1 MSYERLVH
9 CVLLALIIVGPALRG
24 TIHEEERRLKKNI
37 LLFVGIPVIS
47 LAITAC
53 GGGKKEDPV
62 ELITS
67 AAVEET
73 TIEETSTAEE
83 TGVELSEVSV
93 LEAGPGV
100 ESEYIYQQID
110 DDQVHKVTFWTDGE
124 TRLTDYF
131 RNLYLPAWGIKKI
144 TLPADLLDESRYV
157 LNPGEE
163 INSELID
170 KYRNID
176 ASASYDGNFCLKT
189 DYSEFKVWRVN
200 VGRRFEPR
208 EMTPYEVF
216 LNIYPFYDKAKYL
229 TNVSQ
234 YWDYTDENGVAGYI
248 FQAKDSGHWEENVM
262 YTTYIL
268 VRVSDG
274 VAHCVQYGES
284 TDSASKAWDYIIK
297 TAELTKVSEI
307 TEGKICSVNK

>member
-83 TGVELSEVSV
+83 TGAELSEVSV

-131 RNLYLPAWGIKKI
+131 KNLYIPEWGVEKI
-144 TLPADLLDESRYV
+144 TLPSDLVGGEPYV
-157 LNPGEE
+157 LRPGEE
-163 INSELID
+163 ITAENAKDDQI
-170 KYRNID
+170 
-176 ASASYDGNFCLKT
+176 YDDSVNYGGN
-189 DYSEFKVWRVN
+189 YSVRTAYEYFRVWRVN
-200 VGRRFEPR
+200 VGRQVDIFSMEP
-208 EMTPYEVF
+208 MDVYAMVYTF
-216 LNIYPFYDKAKYL
+216 SDKNNYL
-229 TNVSQ
+229 VNLDR
-234 YWDYTDENGVAGYI
+234 YWEYKDEEGSTGYI
-248 FQAKDSGHWEENVM
+248 IEVLDQGHWRANTS
-262 YTTYIL
+262 YHGYIL
-268 VRVSDG
+268 VRIQDG
-274 VAHCVQYGES
+274 VAHCMQYGDS
-284 TDSASKAWDYIIK
+284 TKYAKNMWDYISTTVK
-297 TAELTKVSEI
+297 FTKIQDI
-307 TEGKICSVNK
+307 TKGEVCDKG

>member
-1 MSYERLVH
+1 MEQFIR
-9 CVLLALIIVGPALRG
+9 R
-24 TIHEEERRLKKNI
+24 RRLKKNI

-53 GGGKKEDPV
+53 GGGKKADPV

-83 TGVELSEVSV
+83 TGAELSEVSV

-131 RNLYLPAWGIKKI
+131 KNLYLPDWGIKKI
-144 TLPADLLDESRYV
+144 TLPSDLLEESRYV

-170 KYRNID
+170 KYGTID
-176 ASASYDGNFCLKT
+176 ASANYDGNLCLKT

-234 YWDYTDENGVAGYI
+234 YWDYTDESGVAGYI
-248 FQAKDSGHWEENVM
+248 FQTKDSGHWEENVM

-268 VRVSDG
+268 VRVDDG
-274 VAHCVQYGES
+274 IAHCVQYGES

>member
-83 TGVELSEVSV
+83 TGAELSEVSV

-274 VAHCVQYGES
+274 VAHCVQYVES

>member
-83 TGVELSEVSV
+83 TGAELSEVSV

-110 DDQVHKVTFWTDGE
+110 DDQVIMAAGAFVSGSSIELSADGPIKPPYNVYFQGG
-124 TRLTDYF
+124 LTWPHAK
-131 RNLYLPAWGIKKI
+131 LGILK
-144 TLPADLLDESRYV
+144 TVQNLLDRGLIV
-157 LNPGEE
+157 LP
-163 INSELID
+163 
-170 KYRNID
+170 
-176 ASASYDGNFCLKT
+176 
-189 DYSEFKVWRVN
+189 
-200 VGRRFEPR
+200 
-208 EMTPYEVF
+208 
-216 LNIYPFYDKAKYL
+216 
-229 TNVSQ
+229 
-234 YWDYTDENGVAGYI
+234 
-248 FQAKDSGHWEENVM
+248 
-262 YTTYIL
+262 
-268 VRVSDG
+268 
-274 VAHCVQYGES
+274 
-284 TDSASKAWDYIIK
+284 
-297 TAELTKVSEI
+297 
-307 TEGKICSVNK
+307 

>member
-83 TGVELSEVSV
+83 TGAELSEVSV

-297 TAELTKVSEI
+297 TAELTKVIEI

>member
-1 MSYERLVH
+1 MRYCPSLSMGQCFHR
-9 CVLLALIIVGPALRG
+9 AL
-24 TIHEEERRLKKNI
+24 HEEDGRLKKNI
-37 LLFVGIPVIS
+37 LLVVGISLIS

-53 GGGKKEDPV
+53 GEGKKKEPGGP
-62 ELITS
+62 ITG

-73 TIEETSTAEE
+73 TIEETSAAEE
-83 TGVELSEVSV
+83 TGAELSEVSA
-93 LEAGPGV
+93 LKAGPGA
-100 ESEYIYQQID
+100 ETEYIYQQID

-124 TRLTDYF
+124 TSLTDYF
-131 RNLYLPAWGIKKI
+131 KNLCLPGWGIKKI

-163 INSELID
+163 INSKLID
-170 KYRNID
+170 KYGTID
-176 ASASYDGNFCLKT
+176 ASASYDGNFCIKT
-189 DYSEFKVWRVN
+189 DFSEFKVWRVN
-200 VGRRFEPR
+200 VGRNFEPR

-216 LNIYPFYDKAKYL
+216 LSIYPFYDKAKYL

-234 YWDYTDENGVAGYI
+234 YWDYTDENGVTGYI

-268 VRVSDG
+268 VRVNDG

-297 TAELTKVSEI
+297 TAELTNVSEI
-307 TEGKICSVNK
+307 TEGKICSVSR

>member
-83 TGVELSEVSV
+83 TGAELSEVSV

-131 RNLYLPAWGIKKI
+131 RNLYLPAWGMKKI

>member
-53 GGGKKEDPV
+53 GGGKKADPV

-83 TGVELSEVSV
+83 TGAELSEVSV

>member
-1 MSYERLVH
+1 M
-9 CVLLALIIVGPALRG
+9 
-24 TIHEEERRLKKNI
+24 KKNI

-83 TGVELSEVSV
+83 TGAELSEVSV